1 MGGWG
6 MCLRIISQESSRR
19 THRALALVCLCISER
34 VRPLAFLCLNQKC
47 EILKVRSPTA
57 IMGAGRSDLTHFRF
71 RQRNARGLTPDSR
84 PEDRRR
90 EDASWSGSALPPLG
104 AGRRVRERRHRD
116 LIYIRPYKAYTASYM
131 AQKAF
136 KGNRAPQRIWEL
148 RLPGYWLR
156 IPEPI
161 KGLCVCVYLSMCVFC
176 MFYVGSGRCFLK
188 PPRLAHMPGLAKGL
202 AR

>member
-1 MGGWG
+1 

-19 THRALALVCLCISER
+19 THRALALICLCISER

-71 RQRNARGLTPDSR
+71 RQRNARGLTPDKG
-84 PEDRRR
+84 PEEDRLR
-90 EDASWSGSALPPLG
+90 EDLRG
-104 AGRRVRERRHRD
+104 AARPCPRWGRGGGRECRHKD

-161 KGLCVCVYLSMCVFC
+161 KGLCVCVFVYVCLLYVLCRLRTLLSQTATASA
-176 MFYVGSGRCFLK
+176 Y
-188 PPRLAHMPGLAKGL
+188 AWPGQGPCPMNQLL
-202 AR
+202 